1 MSNLESDSNVIK
13 LMIETVKETFENAK
27 IFDNS
32 DNNAVIPIN
41 FDIDTKSKIMFVVGT
56 NASGKSIIGKIIE
69 MLAREDNLIKRSCS
83 MRNRTSGEFGQ
94 RMIFG
99 TEDDNS
105 TGVNSINATIMG
117 LKSTIAEKNSV
128 LILDEPDLG
137 LAEEYS
143 AALGQFIA
151 KSVNENSENIGLILV
166 VTHSK
171 NLIKAALEELT
182 VPFSKVY
189 VGDSNISFD
198 YWYESPFK
206 SASIEDLLSLKEKS
220 RETWKKIELII
231 KEK

>member
-13 LMIETVKETFENAK
+13 PMIETVKEKFENAK

-69 MLAREDNLIKRSCS
+69 MIAREDNLIKRSCS

-99 TEDDNS
+99 KEDDNS

-117 LKSTIAEKNSV
+117 LKSTISEKNSV

-143 AALGQFIA
+143 SALGQFIA
-151 KSVNENSENIGLILV
+151 KIVNENNENIGLILV
-166 VTHSK
+166 ITHSK
-171 NLIKAALEELT
+171 NLIKSALEEIT

-198 YWYESPFK
+198 DWYESPFK
-206 SASIEDLLSLKEKS
+206 PASIEDLLNLKEKS